1 MNSPENPYKHKVVG
15 SNPSSTTINNE
26 VSGMFSLTSFYLLSH
41 VCHWLIKRSFTTP
54 IGLMKMMLAPILDI
68 EGLVLE
74 ARELAL
80 GVVDDMGSGL

>member
-1 MNSPENPYKHKVVG
+1 
-15 SNPSSTTINNE
+15 
-26 VSGMFSLTSFYLLSH
+26 
-41 VCHWLIKRSFTTP
+41 
-54 IGLMKMMLAPILDI
+54 MKMMLAPILDI